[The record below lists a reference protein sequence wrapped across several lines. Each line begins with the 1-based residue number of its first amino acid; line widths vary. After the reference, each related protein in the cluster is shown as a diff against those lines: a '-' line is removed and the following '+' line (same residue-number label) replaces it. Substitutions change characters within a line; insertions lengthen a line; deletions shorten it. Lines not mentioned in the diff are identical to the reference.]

1 MSMDE
6 GDDFL
11 LQLLQPFFQRY
22 AKTYLAGLGLLVIVD
37 LLEVQIPRQIGQ
49 VIDGVNQ
56 GTGLYWHP
64 LSYIAMI
71 AVTLFI
77 LRYFYRNLLLGAT
90 RKLEFELRSQVYS
103 HALRLPLSVYDA
115 QGPGSMMALII
126 NDITAVRLV
135 LGLGSILFIDAVVMG
150 FVSFFSMVQIINFE
164 LAFWSLIPLPVILIV
179 AAFMGKRVHRYFKNV
194 QESFSRLTEFS
205 QEAFG
210 GAKVIKGYAVENKII
225 DRFLARNQENWQAN
239 LALVKVQAA
248 YVPITHVLP
257 FVCYAIALWLGGKMI
272 MSNTITIGDL
282 AAFIGYQGMI
292 IWPVMGL
299 GFLINMVQ
307 RGLASLGRLYSFM
320 EKEAQDEAA
329 VFEEDKSHFYNA
341 EAPSVSIRHLTFAY
355 ASSSAPV
362 LEDVSVT
369 IPAGS
374 VVGIVGR
381 TGAGKSTLLK
391 LLLRLYDVP
400 SKRIYL
406 NDQDIVELSVLE
418 LRQQMGYVPQDTS
431 LFSKT
436 IGENIAL
443 YGNFGDER
451 IRSAAALASV
461 TEDIHLKPE
470 GFDTAL
476 GEKGR
481 KLSGGQRQ
489 RVAIARALVREPKL
503 LLLDDV
509 FSALDY
515 STQARLLQQFT
526 TFCQG
531 RTVIIVS
538 QRVAAVA
545 HADIVLVMDQGK
557 IVESGT
563 HEELRKKQGLY
574 FDLYRQQL
582 VEEEGET
589 YESV

>member
-1 MSMDE
+1 MDE

-64 LSYIAMI
+64 LSLIAMI

-103 HALRLPLSVYDA
+103 HALRLPLAVYDA
-115 QGPGSMMALII
+115 QGPGSIMALII

-135 LGLGSILFIDAVVMG
+135 VGLGSILFIDAVVMG
-150 FVSFFSMVQIINFE
+150 VVSFLWMVQIINFE
-164 LAFWSLIPLPVILIV
+164 LAFWSLMPLPVILFV
-179 AAFMGKRVHRYFKNV
+179 AAFMGKRVHRHFKSV

-210 GAKVIKGYAVENKII
+210 GAKVIKGFAVEKAII
-225 DRFLARNQENWQAN
+225 SRFEGRNQENLAAN

-257 FVCYAIALWLGGKMI
+257 FVCYAIALWLGGIMI
-272 MSNTITIGDL
+272 MNNTITIGDL

-307 RGLASLGRLYSFM
+307 RGLASLGRLHRFM
-320 EKEAQDEAA
+320 EKQVQDEAT
-329 VFEEDKSHFYNA
+329 VFCEEKFHLINST
-341 EAPSVSIRHLTFAY
+341 APAVSIHHLTFAY
-355 ASSSAPV
+355 ASSPAPV
-362 LEDVSVT
+362 LEDVNLV
-369 IPAGS
+369 IPAGA

-400 SKRIYL
+400 PKAICL
-406 NDQDIVELSVLE
+406 NQQDIRELSVLE
-418 LRQQMGYVPQDTS
+418 LRHQMGYVPQDTS

-443 YGNFGDER
+443 YGDYEDEK
-451 IRSAAALASV
+451 IRAAAALASV

-489 RVAIARALVREPKL
+489 RVAIARALVRQPKL

-515 STQARLLQQFT
+515 GTQASLLKQFE
-526 TFCQG
+526 TFCQE
-531 RTVIIVS
+531 RTVLIVS
-538 QRVAAVA
+538 QRIAAVA
-545 HADIVLVMDQGK
+545 HADFVIVMDQGR

-563 HEELRKKQGLY
+563 HEELRQKQGLY
-574 FDLYRQQL
+574 FELYRQQL
-582 VEEEGET
+582 VEEGNEKA
-589 YESV
+589 